1 MSLRVNKAKKFNGK
15 AYVATDELDKLLSAV
30 ALSGNTLTL
39 VGASQTVEGDSMT
52 TRTVDL
58 KGLVTIANNSVSLAG
73 TDTNLITV
81 ANNKIDA
88 TGLKG
93 FIGTTTANK
102 IVGTN
107 AAGKLDYTLTKA
119 TAIDGTTA
127 AANNATYIPTASAVK
142 AYVDGHGI
150 SLTSTD
156 SSVTI
161 TNGDGVAKNL
171 ATNLY
176 IKKLATATSGYAAT
190 YQLQIGNGTG
200 ATAIGDKID
209 IVKDQF
215 LKSVA
220 FIPKATAA
228 DVTAAGTNPGF
239 AANDPVL
246 KFTFD
251 INTDG
256 KTTPAESESVI
267 YVPVKD
273 LVDTYTNG
281 NGIDTITSNII
292 KAKVDS
298 TDKIYTAKGSQAS
311 VLSLGASGIKASG
324 IQAAID
330 LAVNDE
336 HSVAATAISSVN
348 TKVET
353 FQTAVNGAITSA
365 VNVASAAISST
376 TANINS
382 SVNAAI
388 TSTNNNVST
397 SIAAASTAISTTTTN
412 INTAVSAAVTKA
424 VELEET
430 EYTFGTT
437 TGASVTSGVATIT
450 GVTGNVLAVFDAD
463 GAQVYPDITKSGK
476 GTAATNT
483 LSADYGSESTTGLKW
498 TVLHTKAIAYTNASP
513 ASITAYTKAS
523 YGNATAAAP
532 AAVAATNYDNST
544 TVGALSYNKA

>member
-15 AYVATDELDKLLSAV
+15 AYIATDELDKLLSAM
-30 ALSGNTLTL
+30 SIEGNTLTI
-39 VGASQTVEGDSMT
+39 VRSNQTVEGDAVTAKS
-52 TRTVDL
+52 L
-58 KGLVTIANNSVSLAG
+58 NLSGLVTIANNSTNING
-73 TDTNLITV
+73 TTTNMVTV
-81 ANNKIDA
+81 TNNKIDA
-88 TGLKG
+88 TNLMS
-93 FIGTTTANK
+93 FIGSTSASRMVSTDAN
-102 IVGTN
+102 
-107 AAGKLDYTLTKA
+107 GKLSYGDTKV
-119 TAIDGTTA
+119 TAIGDSPTA
-127 AANNATYIPTASAVK
+127 TQIPTASAVK
-142 AYVDGHGI
+142 AYVDGHDI

-161 TNGDGVAKNL
+161 SAGSGVTKNL

-176 IKKLATATSGYAAT
+176 IKKLATAETGYAAS
-190 YQLQIGNGTG
+190 YQLQIGDGAS
-200 ATAIGDKID
+200 ATAIGDKIN
-209 IVKDQF
+209 ILKDQF
-215 LKSVA
+215 LKGVQ
-220 FIPKATAA
+220 FIAKATAA

-246 KFTFD
+246 KFTFELTGT
-251 INTDG
+251 TDD
-256 KTTPAESESVI
+256 TDSVL

-292 KAKVDS
+292 KAKVDA

-336 HSVAATAISSVN
+336 HSVAAIAISSVN
-348 TKVET
+348 TKVEA

-376 TANINS
+376 AANINS
-382 SVNAAI
+382 SVSAAV

-397 SIAAASTAISTTTTN
+397 SIASASTAISTTTTN
-412 INTAVSAAVTKA
+412 INNAVSAAVTKA

-463 GAQVYPDITKSGK
+463 GAQVYPDITKTGT

-483 LSADYGSESTTGLKW
+483 LEADYGSESTTGLKW
-498 TVLHTKAIAYTNASP
+498 TVLHTKAIAYNNASP
-513 ASITAYTKAS
+513 ASITGYSKAS
-523 YGNATAAAP
+523 YTNATAVAP
-532 AAVAATNYDNST
+532 ATVAATDYDNST
-544 TVGALSYNKA
+544 TVGDLTYES